1 MKLCSLALDVAPH
14 TGKIVK
20 NRLKFLWK
28 KRKFSKKWCITLCI
42 YRISQSS
49 EIKLQSWNLR
59 ELLTP

>member
-49 EIKLQSWNLR
+49 EIKLQS
-59 ELLTP
+59 